1 MKLKKKTTRQ
11 LSIAVG
17 LLSFAAFIVQ
27 GLGSTWGFEEV
38 AKQITQ
44 TALLFSGGINIYFL
58 GVTNQKNNA
67 DKCFFLKPLNSF
79 CQCGTTGAA
88 FYYFS
93 GLRIMRIF
101 PPPPRFSCHRKTAIF
116 SGGCNIRV
124 TICIVLTKRI

>member
-27 GLGSTWGFEEV
+27 GLGTTWGFEEV

-58 GVTNQKNNA
+58 GVTNQKNNEEKEN
-67 DKCFFLKPLNSF
+67 DNKK
-79 CQCGTTGAA
+79 
-88 FYYFS
+88 
-93 GLRIMRIF
+93 
-101 PPPPRFSCHRKTAIF
+101 
-116 SGGCNIRV
+116 
-124 TICIVLTKRI
+124 

>member
-1 MKLKKKTTRQ
+1 MKLSKKTTRQ

-58 GVTNQKNNA
+58 GITNQKNIA
-67 DKCFFLKPLNSF
+67 DKEKKD
-79 CQCGTTGAA
+79 GE
-88 FYYFS
+88 
-93 GLRIMRIF
+93 
-101 PPPPRFSCHRKTAIF
+101 
-116 SGGCNIRV
+116 
-124 TICIVLTKRI
+124 

>member
-27 GLGSTWGFEEV
+27 GLGTTWGFEAV

-58 GVTNQKNNA
+58 GVTNQKNNEEKDNE
-67 DKCFFLKPLNSF
+67 DKD
-79 CQCGTTGAA
+79 
-88 FYYFS
+88 
-93 GLRIMRIF
+93 
-101 PPPPRFSCHRKTAIF
+101 
-116 SGGCNIRV
+116 
-124 TICIVLTKRI
+124 

>member
-17 LLSFAAFIVQ
+17 LLSFTAFVVQ

-58 GVTNQKNNA
+58 GVTNQKNNSEKENEK
-67 DKCFFLKPLNSF
+67 DK
-79 CQCGTTGAA
+79 
-88 FYYFS
+88 
-93 GLRIMRIF
+93 
-101 PPPPRFSCHRKTAIF
+101 
-116 SGGCNIRV
+116 
-124 TICIVLTKRI
+124 